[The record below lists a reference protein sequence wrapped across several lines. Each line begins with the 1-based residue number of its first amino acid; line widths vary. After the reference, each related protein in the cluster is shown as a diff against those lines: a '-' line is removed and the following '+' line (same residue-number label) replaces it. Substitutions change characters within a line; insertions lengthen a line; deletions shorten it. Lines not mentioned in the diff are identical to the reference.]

1 MSIELENAV
10 ASIKHLNIRKEG
22 PDQEKV
28 LAVDMKLE
36 IIVAAEDVLPYFD
49 PALRHFLFNADT
61 NAIRFP
67 AMGAIPWAG
76 EMENMELEMHGLEFR
91 KVRLSKFHIEPMLQQ
106 EQQAVTLTMSASF
119 QPEGRDVAV
128 LAEYVQET
136 AQIVIRP
143 TQKDLFDE
151 RKAA

>member
-1 MSIELENAV
+1 MSIELDNAV

-49 PALRHFLFNADT
+49 PTLRHFLFND
-61 NAIRFP
+61 NAVRFP

-76 EMENMELEMHGLEFR
+76 EMENMELDMHGLEFR
-91 KVRLSKFHIEPMLQQ
+91 KVRLSKFQIEPMLQQ
-106 EQQAVTLTMSASF
+106 EQQFVTLIMSASF

-136 AQIVIRP
+136 ALIVIRP
-143 TQKDLFDE
+143 TQQQLFDE
-151 RKAA
+151 RKPA

>member
-1 MSIELENAV
+1 MSIELDNAV

-49 PALRHFLFNADT
+49 SALRHFLFNDET
-61 NAIRFP
+61 NAVRFP
-67 AMGAIPWAG
+67 AMGAIPWSG
-76 EMENMELEMHGLEFR
+76 EMENMELDLHGLEFR
-91 KVRLSKFHIEPMLQQ
+91 NVRLSKFQIEPMLQQ
-106 EQQAVTLTMSASF
+106 ERQFVTLTLSASF

-136 AQIVIRP
+136 AEIVIRP
-143 TQKDLFDE
+143 TQQQLFDE
-151 RKAA
+151 RNAA